1 MLYLKPRSL
10 LIEERTVNHLIIYS
24 FPMENKRRKVP
35 SLFLVYS
42 FFLFRKFFS
51 GVRSWHLDSYLVY
64 IEPPNNR
71 LKCHHSYHA
80 SINLLLLR
88 WKLPRE
94 SHSLVPSTEPLFLGE
109 MISFWKFRDVCI
121 FFFFFFVNVQK
132 ISFCPFHF
140 FLFLFYFSIFCLI
153 STSRIFYGILFCY
166 HFLLPT

>member
-1 MLYLKPRSL
+1 MLYLKPRS
-10 LIEERTVNHLIIYS
+10 IEERTVNHLIIYS
-24 FPMENKRRKVP
+24 FPMENKGRKVP

-42 FFLFRKFFS
+42 FFLFRKLFS

-94 SHSLVPSTEPLFLGE
+94 SHSLVPSTEPLFFGGNDFFLKV
-109 MISFWKFRDVCI
+109 SWCVY
-121 FFFFFFVNVQK
+121 FFFFFRERSKNL
-132 ISFCPFHF
+132 ILPIPFF
-140 FLFLFYFSIFCLI
+140 SLPFLFFYFLSNI
-153 STSRIFYGILFCY
+153 Y
-166 HFLLPT
+166 

>member
-1 MLYLKPRSL
+1 MLYLKPRS
-10 LIEERTVNHLIIYS
+10 IEERTVNHLIIYS

-121 FFFFFFVNVQK
+121 FFFFFSWTFK
-132 ISFCPFHF
+132 KSHFAHSIFFSSFFI
-140 FLFLFYFSIFCLI
+140 FLFFV
-153 STSRIFYGILFCY
+153 
-166 HFLLPT
+166 